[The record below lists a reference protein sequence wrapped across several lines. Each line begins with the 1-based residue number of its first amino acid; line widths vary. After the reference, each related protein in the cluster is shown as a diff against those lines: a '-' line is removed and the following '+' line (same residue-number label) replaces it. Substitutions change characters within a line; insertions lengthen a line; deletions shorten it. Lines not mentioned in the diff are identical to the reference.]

1 MRYAFAP
8 LAFGLGANALVAR
21 TNTQCFKLQASG
33 GASGVLGQL
42 DDGQNRVGG
51 GHPTG
56 CYCLDSNGG
65 FTDSNGR
72 GCILTPPT
80 TQFQCDVG
88 ATPTNGFAVSS
99 GGGVTYN
106 GSGKFYACPVNDNGE
121 YNVYTTP
128 APGQTKC
135 VEISLASAGSCGAGA
150 SQPAG
155 SQPAGKPPAATTVV
169 TKTKPSETPVTTPN
183 APASQPPYPSG
194 PAGTGPNQ
202 PGNTGYPGK
211 PGQSGKPDH
220 PGQPGKPSQPAPEA
234 PKPSQPAPEV
244 PVASK
249 PSHPAPEAPKPTPE
263 APQPSQPAVQPP
275 MPSSPAPGV
284 PRESE
289 CVPKVVTVTV
299 TKPVAPPVV
308 TNPAPPASTKP
319 APPAESMPAP
329 PAESMP
335 APSKPAA
342 TTPAPSKPV
351 ETVTSISGIP
361 GGCNPAHPGS
371 CPSSYFDT
379 MPAPSQP
386 AITAPAPSQPAA
398 TVPAPSVPAPSKPA
412 GSCPQDLNGNYQYPH
427 LIVPVD
433 SQNPDKAYGT
443 SYNGT
448 INGHTCT
455 IFNFD
460 IPASYAGKKCSTMF
474 MLPRKED
481 LETSDY
487 TMSGHGKC
495 TVSKLKGNANAQ
507 TTYSNQPAKV
517 GDVASIELSSG
528 NTYTVESGDCEAG
541 QTVSYEICGSGDFS
555 INYFQDWNPSPI
567 GLYVRQC

>member
-1 MRYAFAP
+1 MRYAFVP
-8 LAFGLGANALVAR
+8 FAFGLGANALVAR
-21 TNTQCFKLQASG
+21 ANTQCFSLQASG

-56 CYCLDSNGG
+56 CYCLDVNGG

-99 GGGVTYN
+99 SGSVTYN
-106 GSGKFYACPVNDNGE
+106 GSGKFYACPVNDSGE

-135 VEISLASAGSCGAGA
+135 VEITLGSAGSCGAGA

-155 SQPAGKPPAATTVV
+155 SQPAGTPPAATTVV
-169 TKTKPSETPVTTPN
+169 TKTKPAETPAGTPGV
-183 APASQPPYPSG
+183 PASQPPHPSG
-194 PAGTGPNQ
+194 PAATGPHQ

-211 PGQSGKPDH
+211 PSPPEH
-220 PGQPGKPSQPAPEA
+220 PEGN
-234 PKPSQPAPEV
+234 KPSQPAPEV
-244 PVASK
+244 P
-249 PSHPAPEAPKPTPE
+249 APK
-263 APQPSQPAVQPP
+263 PSQPAVQPP
-275 MPSSPAPGV
+275 KPSSPAPGV
-284 PRESE
+284 PQESE
-289 CVPKVVTVTV
+289 CVPNVVTVTV
-299 TKPVAPPVV
+299 TKPGAPPVV
-308 TNPAPPASTKP
+308 THPAPSKPAESKP
-319 APPAESMPAP
+319 APPAESKPVP
-329 PAESMP
+329 PASQP
-335 APSKPAA
+335 AASKPAA

-351 ETVTSISGIP
+351 ETVTSVSGIP

-379 MPAPSQP
+379 TSK
-386 AITAPAPSQPAA
+386 PAA
-398 TVPAPSVPAPSKPA
+398 TTPAPSKPA
-412 GSCPQDLNGNYQYPH
+412 ATAPAPSKPANSGTCPQDLDGNYEYPH

-433 SQNPDKAYGT
+433 SEHPDKAYGT
-443 SYNGT
+443 SYNGK
-448 INGHTCT
+448 ISGHICT
-455 IFNFD
+455 VFNFD

-474 MLPRKED
+474 MLPKKED

-495 TVSKLKGNANAQ
+495 TVSKLNGNANAQ
-507 TTYSNQPAKV
+507 TSWSNKPAKS
-517 GDVASIELSSG
+517 GDVASMELSPG
-528 NTYTVESGDCEAG
+528 NTYPVESGDCEAG
-541 QTVSYEICGSGDFS
+541 KTVSYEICGSGDFS
-555 INYFQDWNPSPI
+555 IDYFQDWNPSPI